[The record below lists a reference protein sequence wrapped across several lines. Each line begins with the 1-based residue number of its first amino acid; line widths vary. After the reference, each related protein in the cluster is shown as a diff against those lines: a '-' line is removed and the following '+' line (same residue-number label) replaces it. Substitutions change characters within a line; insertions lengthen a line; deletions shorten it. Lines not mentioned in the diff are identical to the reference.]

1 MNISINRDI
10 EKYQESVVMGLTAR
24 QLIFSIASV
33 ACGGAIVLLTYR
45 YVSLTGS
52 AYIAIPVVAPLAL
65 NGFYSYQGMSFT
77 QMFKRK
83 MWFAFKNRPLTYI
96 SEESEKTI
104 KRMRM
109 EEERQRKKEDK
120 RKKRKI
126 KEVTKTGNEKRTGKF
141 NTGK

>member
-1 MNISINRDI
+1 MNISINKDI

-45 YVSLTGS
+45 YVGLTGS

-83 MWFAFKNRPLTYI
+83 LWFAFKNRPLTYI

-109 EEERQRKKEDK
+109 ERKKEDK
-120 RKKRKI
+120 RKKQKKNKRSDKNRK
-126 KEVTKTGNEKRTGKF
+126 
-141 NTGK
+141 

>member
-1 MNISINRDI
+1 MNISINKDI

-45 YVSLTGS
+45 YVGLTGS

-83 MWFAFKNRPLTYI
+83 LWFAFKNRPLTYI
-96 SEESEKTI
+96 SK
-104 KRMRM
+104 
-109 EEERQRKKEDK
+109 
-120 RKKRKI
+120 
-126 KEVTKTGNEKRTGKF
+126 
-141 NTGK
+141 

>member
-1 MNISINRDI
+1 MNISINKDI

-24 QLIFSIASV
+24 QLIFSIASI
-33 ACGGAIVLLTYR
+33 ACGGAIVLLTYKH
-45 YVSLTGS
+45 VGLTGS

-77 QMFKRK
+77 QMLRRK

-96 SEESEKTI
+96 SEESEKNI

-120 RKKRKI
+120 KKNRRSNKNRK
-126 KEVTKTGNEKRTGKF
+126 
-141 NTGK
+141 